1 MMRDSESVKTKRV
14 DFKSHVKKKR
24 AERSR
29 ELTKTGG
36 GSSYVHLDPL
46 EEKVLGV
53 IGETLVEGVRGGVD
67 TGTTV
72 TDEDEQAVEDARLLC
87 RCANQ
92 RCLEMRTSG
101 ITFHKF
107 QTGERRRMWE
117 LALRRDGFAASDRT
131 VLCSD
136 HFRSEDFDRT
146 GQTVRLKDGV
156 VPSIFSFPAHLQR
169 SVATRSTTTSRR
181 AEDNLMFK
189 LLISV
194 LLLFIYLYILPKQ
207 QGATGERRLGRKRQA
222 TDHLYSLPACPKAIK
237 AKLEAS
243 SARVRK
249 LQREKSNA
257 LRREK
262 RAKYNM
268 QALLEELKE
277 NNLIKTHQRRA
288 DRQA

>member
-1 MMRDSESVKTKRV
+1 MPDSC
-14 DFKSHVKKKR
+14 
-24 AERSR
+24 AAY
-29 ELTKTGG
+29 G
-36 GSSYVHLDPL
+36 
-46 EEKVLGV
+46 
-53 IGETLVEGVRGGVD
+53 
-67 TGTTV
+67 
-72 TDEDEQAVEDARLLC
+72 
-87 RCANQ
+87 CANR

-107 QTGERRRMWE
+107 PKTGERRRMWE

-181 AEDNLMFK
+181 AEDNLMD
-189 LLISV
+189 LMSDV
-194 LLLFIYLYILPKQ
+194 
-207 QGATGERRLGRKRQA
+207 GATGERRLGRKRQA

-268 QALLEELKE
+268 MASCLQL
-277 NNLIKTHQRRA
+277 
-288 DRQA
+288 